1 MLISLFSHLRFIV
14 LFKLSMS
21 SVLLFTFKVEP
32 YVATVS
38 PANNNFILS

>member
-21 SVLLFTFKVEP
+21 SVLLFTIKDEP